1 MMQQT
6 PLKLLMVEDSSMDA
20 ELILLRLER
29 SGLQVQPR
37 RVFEHVGTALALGE
51 ERFDLILCDCVLPGS
66 SGAEVLAT
74 AQRLAPDVPFIFL
87 SGIYGEEHAV
97 EMIRLGATDYVLK
110 KNLPLLPKAV
120 HRALGEVQERQRR
133 RRAEE
138 ALAEVEA
145 RARIAIDAAGMG
157 TWDYRPQDGQM
168 NWDERCKLLFGLPVD
183 SAMSLELFY
192 AGVYPDDLPHVRA
205 AVEQAMRPDSGGRYR
220 VEFRIHQADGLEP
233 RWLLSSGQT
242 HFVDGQCVRFTGV
255 LQDIHQQRQATRTLE
270 QLNAM
275 LGERVERR
283 TRERDRAWELSQD
296 LLAVLNKDLT
306 PVALNP
312 AWEACLGFSRERLGQ
327 ISLLQLLPEAEQDA
341 LLTELATL
349 SLGRSSARFVGRIMH
364 ASGQQRW
371 LSWVVVADD
380 TLLHVVARDI
390 SSEREAALDLANA
403 NERLREQIAE
413 RERVEAALQQM
424 QRLEAVGQLT
434 AGVAHDFNN
443 LLTVILTGA
452 SFLQSE
458 LDNGRMDSAG
468 KRLQN
473 IREAGERGAKLTAQ
487 LLAFSR
493 KQRLEPVPLNLN
505 RTLAGLEELLRHTLG
520 GSISVRLELDTQLWQ
535 ALTDPTQTEMT
546 ILNLAINARDAMP
559 SGGQLIL
566 ATRNT
571 HVSTTP
577 SNPQDP
583 EPGDYVRLSIRD
595 TGCGMSEEIAAKVFE
610 PFFTTKDTGK
620 GSGLGLAQVFGFAK
634 QSGGGVGLETA
645 PGRGTQ
651 VSVYLPAIRAQASAS
666 PPDPFRA
673 RSQLADGGNRHILL
687 VDDDH
692 LVRELIGDVLRRL
705 GYEVREA
712 HSGEQ
717 ALAQLDERTD
727 LLLTDFAMPEFDG
740 AQLALAARER
750 YPQLPVVFLTGY
762 AELEDMELPNS
773 LVIQK
778 PVHEHVLALA
788 LAELLENRGTETKKS
803 P

>member
-1 MMQQT
+1 MMQQA

-37 RVFEHVGTALALGE
+37 RVFEHVGTERALRE
-51 ERFDLILCDCVLPGS
+51 EGFDLILCDCVLPGS
-66 SGAEVLAT
+66 SGTEVLAT

-120 HRALGEVQERQRR
+120 RRALAEVQERQRR

-138 ALAEVEA
+138 ALADVEA

-168 NWDERCKLLFGLPVD
+168 SWDERCKLLFGLPAD

-192 AGVYPDDLPHVRA
+192 AGVYPDDLLLVRA
-205 AVEQAMRPDSGGRYR
+205 AVEQAMHPDSGGRYR
-220 VEFRIHQADGLEP
+220 VEFRIPQPGGLEP

-242 HFVDGQCVRFTGV
+242 HFVDGRCVRFTGV

-327 ISLLQLLPEAEQDA
+327 ISLLQLLPDTDQDA

-349 SLGRSSARFVGRIMH
+349 SLGRSSARFIGRIMH

-458 LDNGRMDSAG
+458 LDNGRLDSAG

-505 RTLAGLEELLRHTLG
+505 RTLSGLEEMLQHTLG

-535 ALTDPTQTEMT
+535 ALTDPTQTEMS

-559 SGGQLIL
+559 GGGQLVL
-566 ATRNT
+566 ATHNIRI
-571 HVSTTP
+571 SAP
-577 SNPQDP
+577 PRNPQDP
-583 EPGDYVRLSIRD
+583 EPGDYVKLSIRD

-651 VSVYLPAIRAQASAS
+651 VSVYLPAIRAQTSAS
-666 PPDPFRA
+666 PPDSLRA
-673 RSQLADGGNRHILL
+673 RSQLADGDNRHILL

-705 GYEVREA
+705 GYQVREA

-717 ALAQLDERTD
+717 ALAQLDACTD
-727 LLLTDFAMPEFDG
+727 LLLTDFAMPEFNG

-778 PVHEHVLALA
+778 PAHEHVLALA